1 VDVPVDRPSYRLTW
15 DLFFVAGYV
24 AVVFMAATDAGAGAG
39 RRTAAALTV
48 TLLAVWYAGLGRR
61 VIRGGDS
68 PVSAWL
74 FVAGVVVLFCVSV
87 GLSRMTQFALFGL
100 CPMVGL
106 VLPLRQSLA
115 VQAVLTLAP
124 AFIRAAVAS
133 SMDELLMLLPIS
145 LFAFGFAWLASVYI
159 DRITRVSEE
168 RAELIAELE
177 ASRAEVGR
185 LSHAA
190 GVAAE
195 RERLAG
201 EIHDT
206 LAQGF
211 TSIVTLLQA
220 AESALGRDE
229 EHVRHRLDLAIRT
242 ARENLTEARAL
253 VRAGG
258 PEALETGSLDEA
270 VRRLV
275 ERTGEQL
282 GVPADFRRAGTGLP
296 LPTGVEVV
304 LLRAAQEA
312 LSNVCKH
319 AKASEVIV
327 RLSYED
333 SAVRLAVRDDGV
345 GFVQDGESAGFGLPG
360 MRKRVEQVGGSLR
373 ITTAPGAGT
382 EVRVEVPA

>member
-1 VDVPVDRPSYRLTW
+1 MDRPSYRLTW
-15 DLFFVAGYV
+15 DPFFAVSYV
-24 AVVFMAATDAGAGAG
+24 AILVLAAIDMDATAGA
-39 RRTAAALTV
+39 RVAAAVTV
-48 TLLAVWYAGLGRR
+48 TLLFGWYAGFGRR
-61 VIRGGDS
+61 AIFTGDS
-68 PVSAWL
+68 PARARL
-74 FVAGVVVLFCVSV
+74 FVMGIVVLFLVAV
-87 GLSRMTQFALFGL
+87 GLSRLTQFALFALG
-100 CPMVGL
+100 PMVGL
-106 VLPLRQSLA
+106 ALPLRQALPVLA
-115 VQAVLTLAP
+115 VLNLAP
-124 AFIRAAVAS
+124 AVLRG
-133 SMDELLMLLPIS
+133 LLDRSVDLFLTLLPIC
-145 LFAFGFAWLASVYI
+145 LLGLAFAWLASVYI
-159 DRITRVSEE
+159 DRITRTSEE

-220 AESALGRDE
+220 AESGLGRDE
-229 EHVRHRLDLAIRT
+229 EQVRHRLDLAVRT
-242 ARENLTEARAL
+242 ARENLAEARAL
-253 VRAGG
+253 VRAGA

-282 GVPADFRRAGTGLP
+282 GVPADFRRTGTGLP

-312 LSNVCKH
+312 LSNVLKH
-319 AKASEVIV
+319 AKASEVTV
-327 RLSYED
+327 RLSYAD
-333 SAVRLAVRDDGV
+333 STVGLTVRDDGV
-345 GFVQDGESAGFGLPG
+345 GFVQDGDSTGFGLPG
-360 MRKRVEQVGGSLR
+360 MRKRLEQVGGSLR
-373 ITTAPGAGT
+373 ISTAPGAGT
-382 EVRVEVPA
+382 EVRVEVPV